1 MVNRARRSHGDS
13 RREREERRQGGQ
25 GDDNERRGEGGTI
38 HEKRIPACVCT
49 CYGAFYAPL
58 VRSPGTAIAAGPEIE
73 ILRESMRGAHRLH
86 TYATTFHTIVPP
98 LRKAASLGE
107 R

>member
-1 MVNRARRSHGDS
+1 MTTG
-13 RREREERRQGGQ
+13 
-25 GDDNERRGEGGTI
+25 RGGGTI

-49 CYGAFYAPL
+49 CYGAFYAPR

-86 TYATTFHTIVPP
+86 TYATTFHTSFPRCEKRP
-98 LRKAASLGE
+98 RWANDDPSREQPRKS